1 MESRDCQG
9 AVPRIH
15 SDGRV
20 LGKNILTQKPT
31 EACTPRHITSKWRFM
46 GLNRVNQVNHL
57 LLMALILMLPCS
69 ILLPTAPSSAQE
81 PIPSPTLSKN
91 NNIIYVNAQA
101 GDDQQSGK
109 KTSPLQTIS
118 HALKIAPA
126 GSTIQLAPGTYSEE
140 TGETF
145 PLVLEHQITLQGNPR
160 DQGYKTII
168 QGDGYFLSPTAAG
181 QNVAIAAVKDAGK
194 ITGITISNNHS
205 RGHGIWVESA
215 NPQIISNTL
224 TRNGN
229 TGVSVNGKSAPLI
242 ANNYFYNNSGNG
254 LLVYGTSQPQVTK
267 NTFEQ
272 TGFGISLV
280 QNAAAKITDN
290 LFDGN
295 RIGIILEGNSQGTLR
310 HNEIINSG
318 EVGLTAIAESQVDLG
333 TDQEPGNNI
342 FRSNQEL
349 DIENAS
355 SHEIVAV
362 GTEVRG
368 DTAGEINFER
378 GEFLASNNQAAPDL
392 APDLAPLPPLP
403 NRGDTNDTALPEA
416 PPKDSSEALLPLLPP
431 LPPRLDEPQSS
442 AAPTTIEPPSPDLPP
457 PPPVIASTTGNKELV
472 FRPSD
477 DAVESADV
485 VPIPYPPTVSSS
497 ASTVSSAAQVK
508 YKVLVEVLDDDEAD
522 EVRSLYPEA
531 FETILE
537 GQPWLQVGAFSDRD
551 KAKQAEQNLVDLGLA
566 TYLLE

>member
-1 MESRDCQG
+1 MESINC
-9 AVPRIH
+9 
-15 SDGRV
+15 
-20 LGKNILTQKPT
+20 
-31 EACTPRHITSKWRFM
+31 HITSKWRFM
-46 GLNRVNQVNHL
+46 RLNQVNPVNHL
-57 LLMALILMLPCS
+57 LLVALILILPCS
-69 ILLPTAPSSAQE
+69 ILLSATPTVAQE
-81 PIPSPTLSKN
+81 LNSSPRLSKN
-91 NNIIYVNAQA
+91 NNIIYVNSQA
-101 GDDQQSGK
+101 GDDHQSGK
-109 KTSPLQTIS
+109 KTSPLQTIA

-126 GSTIQLAPGTYSEE
+126 GSIIQLAPGTYSEE

-145 PLVLEHQITLQGNPR
+145 PLVLDHQITLQGNPH
-160 DQGYKTII
+160 DQGFKTII

-181 QNVAIAAVKDAGK
+181 QNVAIAAVKDAGG
-194 ITGITISNNHS
+194 ITGITITNNHS

-215 NPQIISNTL
+215 NPQIVSNTL

-242 ANNYFYNNSGNG
+242 AKNYFYNNSGNG

-280 QNAAAKITDN
+280 QNAAAKITEN

-295 RIGIILEGNSQGTLR
+295 RIGIILEGNSQGILR

-333 TDQEPGNNI
+333 NDREPGNNI

-349 DIENAS
+349 DIENVS

-362 GTEVRG
+362 GTKVQG
-368 DTAGEINFER
+368 DTTGEINFEQ
-378 GEFLASNNQAAPDL
+378 GEFLASNNQTSADL

-403 NRGDTNDTALPEA
+403 SPSGDTALAALPKA
-416 PPKDSSEALLPLLPP
+416 PRKAPYEPRPPLLP
-431 LPPRLDEPQSS
+431 RLDQPQPS
-442 AAPTTIEPPSPDLPP
+442 ATSTTIEPPPPDLPP
-457 PPPVIASTTGNKELV
+457 PPPVIASSSGNKELV

-477 DAVESADV
+477 DTVESADV
-485 VPIPYPPTVSSS
+485 VPIPYPPTVSSA
-497 ASTVSSAAQVK
+497 ASTVSYAAPVK
-508 YKVLVEVLDDDEAD
+508 YKVLVEVLDDGEAD

-537 GQPWLQVGAFSDRD
+537 GQPWLQVGAFSDRE
-551 KAKQAEQNLVDLGLA
+551 KAKQAEQNLVNLGLA

>member
-1 MESRDCQG
+1 MR
-9 AVPRIH
+9 
-15 SDGRV
+15 
-20 LGKNILTQKPT
+20 
-31 EACTPRHITSKWRFM
+31 
-46 GLNRVNQVNHL
+46 LNQVNQVNYL
-57 LLMALILMLPCS
+57 LLMVLIVILPCS
-69 ILLPTAPSSAQE
+69 ILLIAPPSTAQE

-91 NNIIYVNAQA
+91 NNTIYVNSQD
-101 GDDQQSGK
+101 GDDHQPGK

-118 HALKIAPA
+118 QALKIAPA

-145 PLVLEHQITLQGNPR
+145 PLVLDHQLTLQGNPR
-160 DQGYKTII
+160 DKGYKTII

-181 QNVAIAAVKDAGK
+181 QNVAIAAVKEAGG
-194 ITGITISNNHS
+194 ITGITITNNHS

-215 NPQIISNTL
+215 NPQIVSNTL

-242 ANNYFYNNSGNG
+242 TNNYFYNNSGNG

-280 QNAAAKITDN
+280 QNAAAKITEN

-310 HNEIINSG
+310 HNEIINS
-318 EVGLTAIAESQVDLG
+318 EQVGLTAIAESQVDLG
-333 TDQEPGNNI
+333 TDHEPGNNI

-349 DIENAS
+349 DIENVS

-362 GTEVRG
+362 GTEVQG

-378 GEFLASNNQAAPDL
+378 GEFLASNEQTAADL

-403 NRGDTNDTALPEA
+403 SPDNTNGNITLPEA
-416 PPKDSSEALLPLLPP
+416 PPKASYEPLPP
-431 LPPRLDEPQSS
+431 LLPRLDEPEPS
-442 AAPTTIEPPSPDLPP
+442 AAPTTIEPAPPDLPP
-457 PPPVIASTTGNKELV
+457 PPPVIASTTDNKERELV

-477 DAVESADV
+477 DAVEAADV
-485 VPIPYPPTVSSS
+485 IPIPYPPTVSSS
-497 ASTVSSAAQVK
+497 ASTVTSAAQVK
-508 YKVLVEVLDDDEAD
+508 YKVLVEVLDDGEAT

-537 GQPWLQVGAFSDRD
+537 GQSWLQVGAFSDRD
-551 KAKQAEQNLVDLGLA
+551 KAQQAEQNLVNLGLA

>member
-1 MESRDCQG
+1 MESRDC
-9 AVPRIH
+9 
-15 SDGRV
+15 
-20 LGKNILTQKPT
+20 
-31 EACTPRHITSKWRFM
+31 HIKSKWRFIR
-46 GLNRVNQVNHL
+46 LNQINQVNYV
-57 LLMALILMLPCS
+57 LLMALILIFPCS
-69 ILLPTAPSSAQE
+69 ILLTPASANAQAS
-81 PIPSPTLSKN
+81 ILSPNLSKN
-91 NNIIYVNAQA
+91 NNIIYVNSQA
-101 GDDQQSGK
+101 GDDHQSGK

-126 GSTIQLAPGTYSEE
+126 GSTIQLAPGTYSEK

-145 PLVLEHQITLQGNPR
+145 PLVLDRQITLQGNPR
-160 DQGYKTII
+160 DQGFKTVI

-181 QNVAIAAVKDAGK
+181 QNVAIAAVKEAGK
-194 ITGITISNNHS
+194 ITGITITNNHS

-215 NPQIISNTL
+215 NPQIVSNTL

-280 QNAAAKITDN
+280 QNAAARITEN

-295 RIGIILEGNSQGTLR
+295 RIGIILEGNSQGILR
-310 HNEIINSG
+310 HNEIVNSG

-333 TDQEPGNNI
+333 TDREPGENI

-362 GTEVRG
+362 GTEVQG
-368 DTAGEINFER
+368 DTSGEINFEQ
-378 GEFLASNNQAAPDL
+378 GEFLASNNQTAA
-392 APDLAPLPPLP
+392 DLAPLPPLP
-403 NRGDTNDTALPEA
+403 SLDDTTGDTTLPEA
-416 PPKDSSEALLPLLPP
+416 PPKAAYKPLPPLLP
-431 LPPRLDEPQSS
+431 RLDQPQPS
-442 AAPTTIEPPSPDLPP
+442 AAPTTIEPAPPDLPP

-472 FRPSD
+472 FRSSDDSSD

-485 VPIPYPPTVSSS
+485 VPIPYLPTVSST
-497 ASTVSSAAQVK
+497 STVSAAQVK
-508 YKVLVEVLDDDEAD
+508 YKVLVEVLDDGEAD